1 MRRFRSPHYFIAAIS
16 GAAAM
21 TGQPALAQLGST
33 LSVESGHAHGA
44 VLHRSQTGQIAFRE
58 TVDAHGTIVR
68 QYVNSSGEVY
78 AVTWRGPTM
87 PDIEALL
94 GAHFGRYRTGALSSQ
109 AYSGL
114 HSSRVEEGDLIV
126 ESSVRLR
133 EFNGRAW
140 LAHALPP
147 GVAQSDI
154 E

>member
-16 GAAAM
+16 AAAAM
-21 TGQPALAQLGST
+21 TGPPAHAQLGST
-33 LSVESGHAHGA
+33 LSMASGHAHGA
-44 VLHRSQTGQIAFRE
+44 VLHRSQTGQIAFHE
-58 TVDAHGTIVR
+58 IVDAHGTIVR

-94 GAHFGRYRTGALSSQ
+94 GAHFERYRAGALSSQ

-114 HSSRVEEGDLIV
+114 HSSRVKEDDLIV

-140 LAHALPP
+140 LARALPP